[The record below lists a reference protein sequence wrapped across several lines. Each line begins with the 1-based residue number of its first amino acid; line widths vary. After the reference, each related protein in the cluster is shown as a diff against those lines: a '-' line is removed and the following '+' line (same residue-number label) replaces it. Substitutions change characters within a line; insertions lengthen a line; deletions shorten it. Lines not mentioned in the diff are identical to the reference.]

1 MKKYEEQTE
10 NGVWRVVKGLGCV
23 FQGLWWGL
31 QRDGLTDKQ
40 RSAQGAQS
48 SVTGR
53 YTVRHRRKFGWISEK
68 PHTRSD
74 LWMTELG

>member
-1 MKKYEEQTE
+1 MVFEGLSKAL
-10 NGVWRVVKGLGCV
+10 VVFFKGCDEDY
-23 FQGLWWGL
+23 
-31 QRDGLTDKQ
+31 REPDGLTDKQ
-40 RSAQGAQS
+40 RSAQGAQN